1 MSIIAFNDIQPQ
13 FCVNAKVRRIH
24 RLLNSPYQDLIK
36 PYGLKGSMLSILF
49 MIGKTDANQKLIS
62 NQLVLDE
69 STMSRDIKKLESMHL
84 IERAKG
90 VDARHTVLT
99 ISDSGS
105 DLLDEVAPKWQALHD
120 RMIERIGQENITAL
134 DQIMASLEKHDA

>member
-1 MSIIAFNDIQPQ
+1 
-13 FCVNAKVRRIH
+13 
-24 RLLNSPYQDLIK
+24 
-36 PYGLKGSMLSILF
+36 MLSILF

>member
-1 MSIIAFNDIQPQ
+1 
-13 FCVNAKVRRIH
+13 
-24 RLLNSPYQDLIK
+24 
-36 PYGLKGSMLSILF
+36 MLSILF

-69 STMSRDIKKLESMHL
+69 STMCRDIKKLVSMHL

-90 VDARHTVLT
+90 ADARHTVLT
-99 ISDSGS
+99 ISDSGL

-120 RMIERIGQENITAL
+120 HMVERVGRENITAL
-134 DQIMASLEKHDA
+134 DQIMASLEKQDA